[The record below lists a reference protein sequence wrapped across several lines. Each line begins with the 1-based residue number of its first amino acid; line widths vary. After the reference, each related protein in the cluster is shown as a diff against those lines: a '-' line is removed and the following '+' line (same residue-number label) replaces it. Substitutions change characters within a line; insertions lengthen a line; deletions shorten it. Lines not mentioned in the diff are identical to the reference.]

1 MHLGGVIVHSSMVDK
16 AVQIFEMY
24 YINNVKTVS
33 ATVLA
38 TNSLSRQ
45 TNDCQCQTNPCLS
58 YLACTIIYLI
68 YEVYTT
74 QFNHPLYTADSPFSF
89 NEINRKVLTE
99 SVALASDAVLVHVV
113 VSRIRSSCSPCCSSL
128 KISSLA

>member
-1 MHLGGVIVHSSMVDK
+1 
-16 AVQIFEMY
+16 MY
-24 YINNVKTVS
+24 YINNVNNEPTVS
-33 ATVLA
+33 AGK
-38 TNSLSRQ
+38 
-45 TNDCQCQTNPCLS
+45 TNDRLCQTNPCLS

-68 YEVYTT
+68 YEVYMT

-99 SVALASDAVLVHVV
+99 SVALASDAGLVV